1 MTERAKKL
9 LLLYYKQSRKIRRVS
24 GLPPLTF
31 KAKKAGTLKNYR
43 IYGNTE
49 TKTRSYS
56 GSAPLSFPI
65 VDGGVS
71 NYRIYGNTVNGESV
85 GDLVTDS
92 QSEHYGNYAIPI
104 TNNSE
109 TANIYLNEPLRK
121 VGDEAEYVDYAEQK
135 WHRVRKNLLKNTM
148 TSQTI
153 NGVTFTG
160 NSDGSITCN
169 GTASDTIVV
178 NIIPSTFS
186 LPEGAYILNGAPP
199 GGGQSYNFKLDV
211 RVSTR
216 IYYPDIGNGIQFNI
230 LQTEQIA
237 MCRIAIY
244 SGYTCDNLTFY
255 PMLRKADITDDT
267 YEPYIE
273 NTEVDVTLPALPSQ
287 STTNSLSVGTAIQP
301 SSVAVDVDEIV
312 SCGDKITDNQSVDY
326 GKYKIP
332 VTLTAGSA
340 ETTDIYLDEP
350 LAKSGNNADYIDY
363 ATQKRHNSDGTES
376 SITLPAISTLA
387 GTNTLTVGTEVQP
400 SGVEIKG
407 RIKAAGG
414 D

>member
-1 MTERAKKL
+1 MENDIVRMLFLRRQRQKK
-9 LLLYYKQSRKIRRVS
+9 RWKIKTIS
-24 GLPPLTF
+24 GAPPLTF
-31 KAKKAGTLKNYR
+31 KAKKAGTLDNYR

-56 GSAPLSFPI
+56 GAAPLSFPI
-65 VDGGVS
+65 EDGAVS

-92 QSEHYGNYAIPI
+92 QSEHYGEYTIPI

-109 TANIYLNEPLRK
+109 TSNIYLDAPLRK
-121 VGDEAEYVDYAEQK
+121 VGDEAEYIDYGEQK
-135 WHRVRKNLLKNTM
+135 QHRVRKNLLRNTV
-148 TSQTI
+148 TRQTI

-160 NSDGSITCN
+160 SDGSITCN
-169 GTASDTIVV
+169 GTASDNILV

-199 GGGQSYNFKLDV
+199 GGGLKNNFKLDV
-211 RVSTR
+211 RLSTN
-216 IYYPDIGNGIQFNI
+216 IYYPDIGNGIQFN
-230 LQTEQIA
+230 LQTERIT

-255 PMLRKADITDDT
+255 PMIRKADIEDDT

-273 NTEVDVTLPALPSQ
+273 NTEVDVTLPALPAQ
-287 STTNSLSVGTAIQP
+287 SSTNSLSVGTEVQP
-301 SSVAVDVDEIV
+301 SSVAVDVGEIE
-312 SCGDKITDNQSVDY
+312 SCGDKVTDSQSVNY

-332 VTLTAGSA
+332 VTLTADSA
-340 ETTDIYLDEP
+340 ETTDIYLDTP
-350 LAKSGNNADYIDY
+350 LAKSGNSADYIDY

-376 SITLPAISTLA
+376 NVTLPAISTLA

-400 SGVEIKG
+400 SGVEITG
-407 RIKAAGG
+407 RIKKGE
-414 D
+414 